1 MKIDLSKYFRD
12 GYETGLMAPAFS
24 GPVITVSRESGCP
37 GKRLAAKLTEKLSSM
52 DYKFAKNIPWKWIS
66 KEDLADA
73 TARELGVE
81 TTEIQY
87 VFDYPVHG
95 VLEDLL
101 LSMTRKYYKTDR
113 KVRNTIARV
122 IRNMAEE
129 GNKVIVGRGGV
140 AITKD
145 IPKSFHIFLEAP
157 LEWRALRIS
166 EKHNLS
172 IEDARKYCCNV
183 DKQREEFKNYYH
195 NKGTDYTRYDI
206 KFNAMTLSVD
216 EIADIIIAALK
227 IRKII

>member
-1 MKIDLSKYFRD
+1 MKIDLSRYFRE
-12 GYETGLMAPAFS
+12 GYEAKLSEPDFE
-24 GPVITVSRESGCP
+24 GPVITISRESGCP
-37 GKRLAAKLTEKLSSM
+37 GRRLAANLTEKLNSM
-52 DYKFAKNIPWKWIS
+52 DYKFAKKITWKWIS
-66 KEDLADA
+66 KEDLAEA
-73 TARELGVE
+73 AAKELGVD

-87 VFDYPVHG
+87 VFEYPVHG

-101 LSMTRKYYKTDR
+101 LSLTRKYYKTDR

-122 IRNMAEE
+122 IRNLAVE

-145 IPKSFHIFLEAP
+145 LSKSFHIFLEAP

-166 EKHNLS
+166 EKHNLNL
-172 IEDARKYCCNV
+172 EDARKYCKNV

-195 NKGTDYTRYDI
+195 NKGNDYTRYDI
-206 KFNAMTLSVD
+206 KFNSMTLSVD
-216 EIADIIIAALK
+216 EIAEIIISALK